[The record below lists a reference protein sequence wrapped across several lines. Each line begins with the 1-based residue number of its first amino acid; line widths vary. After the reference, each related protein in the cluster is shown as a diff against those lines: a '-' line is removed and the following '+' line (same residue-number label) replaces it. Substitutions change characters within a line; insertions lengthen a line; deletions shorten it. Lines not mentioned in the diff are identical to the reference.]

1 MQNEVNKLNLT
12 LIKRWQY
19 ILLAYIYS
27 TEGKAPE
34 YKEVN
39 SAVDS
44 NNEKT
49 VNKKWNSRKILKY
62 IIFPLVLLY
71 FVIDEILIRLREEE

>member
-1 MQNEVNKLNLT
+1 MQNELNILNLT

-34 YKEVN
+34 YKEVKTV
-39 SAVDS
+39 VDL
-44 NNEKT
+44 NNEKA

-71 FVIDEILIRLREEE
+71 FIIDEILIRLKEEV

>member
-1 MQNEVNKLNLT
+1 MQNELNKLNLT

-27 TEGKAPE
+27 TEGKVPE
-34 YKEVN
+34 YKEVKIE
-39 SAVDS
+39 VDL

-62 IIFPLVLLY
+62 IIFPFVLLY
-71 FVIDEILIRLREEE
+71 IIIDEILIRLKEDE

>member
-1 MQNEVNKLNLT
+1 MQNELNKLNLT

-27 TEGKAPE
+27 TEGKSPE
-34 YKEVN
+34 YKEVKTV
-39 SAVDS
+39 VDS

-71 FVIDEILIRLREEE
+71 FIIDEILIRLREED

>member
-1 MQNEVNKLNLT
+1 MQNELNKLNLT

-34 YKEVN
+34 YKEVKTV
-39 SAVDS
+39 VDS
-44 NNEKT
+44 NNENT

-71 FVIDEILIRLREEE
+71 FIIDEILIRLREED

>member
-1 MQNEVNKLNLT
+1 MQNELNKLNLT

-34 YKEVN
+34 YKEVKTE
-39 SAVDS
+39 VDS

-49 VNKKWNSRKILKY
+49 VSKRWNSRKILKY

-71 FVIDEILIRLREEE
+71 FIIDEILIRLREED